1 MSTPAFLQGIL
12 EHEQGL
18 FSNVVG
24 AVPEERRD
32 HRCEPKARSAEELI
46 GHMIGHNLDL
56 IELLN
61 DGAIHHRNNV
71 PFDTVADAVSTLDST
86 FSEIIDRLGSID
98 EAAWMEEAKF
108 FAGEHLVMEAPV
120 VQMAW
125 MMLLDSIHHRGQ
137 LSTYLRPMGSKVP
150 AIYGP
155 SADDE
160 GPGH

>member
-18 FSNVVG
+18 FCNVVG
-24 AVPEERRD
+24 AVPEEGRAY
-32 HRCEPKARSAEELI
+32 RCEPKARRAEELI
-46 GHMIGHNLDL
+46 GHIIGHNYDL
-56 IELLN
+56 LELLS
-61 DGAIHHRNNV
+61 DGVIHHRNNV
-71 PFDTVADAVSTLDST
+71 PFDTVEDAVSTLDRT
-86 FSEIIDRLGSID
+86 FGEIIDRLENID
-98 EAAWMEEAKF
+98 ETAWTSPAKF
-108 FAGEHLVMEAPV
+108 LFEEHLVMEVPL

-125 MMLLDSIHHRGQ
+125 IMLLDSIHHRGQ

>member
-1 MSTPAFLQGIL
+1 MSSPAFLQGIL
-12 EHEQGL
+12 SHERGL
-18 FSNVVG
+18 FCNVVG

-46 GHMIGHNLDL
+46 GHLIGHNHDL
-56 IELLN
+56 IELLD
-61 DGAIHHRNNV
+61 DGVIHHRNNV
-71 PFDTVADAVSTLDST
+71 PFDTVGEAVDTLDRT
-86 FSEIIDRLGSID
+86 FGEMVDRLGSID
-98 EAAWMEEAKF
+98 EAAWASPAKF
-108 FAGEHLVMEAPV
+108 FAGEQFIMEAPR

>member
-12 EHEQGL
+12 AHEHPL
-18 FSNVVG
+18 FCNVVR
-24 AVPEERRD
+24 AVPEDGRGY
-32 HRCEPKARSAEELI
+32 RCEPRARSAEELI
-46 GHMIGHNLDL
+46 GHLIGHNQDL
-56 IELLN
+56 EELL
-61 DGAIHHRNNV
+61 DHGAIHHRNNV
-71 PFDTVADAVSTLDST
+71 PFETVESAVEVMDQSFGALI
-86 FSEIIDRLGSID
+86 ERLGTID
-98 EAAWMEEAKF
+98 EATWGSPASF
-108 FAGEHLVMEAPV
+108 FAGEHLVMEAPLG
-120 VQMAW
+120 QMAF